1 MGTNNNKMKT
11 NMSSMTKL
19 KKELKNYY
27 VKELRKNCKIL
38 VSIAVE
44 ERDENGKYLD
54 YKEKAERN
62 GFSMAY
68 RKAKLH
74 FNHLV
79 DLGEERTA
87 TVVFGKNAFESAEF
101 RCAEKEYIKIHPEA
115 GGFFDRLK
123 YYDYTNKEKC
133 SRVSIEEAKKEKKKP
148 NFINMAP
155 KARDSRHKNKKI
167 AITIILALLTAII
180 AFAVAA
186 CKKGLKPVI
195 KACLC
200 GFAIFSTIIVFD
212 KAKKDMLK
220 RIKNKFYGGNE

>member
-1 MGTNNNKMKT
+1 MAR
-11 NMSSMTKL
+11 L
-19 KKELKNYY
+19 KKELTRSFVN
-27 VKELRKNCKIL
+27 ELRKDCKTL

-44 ERDENGKYLD
+44 ERDKNGKYLD
-54 YKEKAERN
+54 YKEKAERKE
-62 GFSMAY
+62 FSMAY
-68 RKAKLH
+68 RRAKLN

-79 DLGEERTA
+79 DLGEERLA

-123 YYDYTNKEKC
+123 YYDYTNKEKY
-133 SRVSIEEAKKEKKKP
+133 SEKNIEEARREKKKP
-148 NFINMAP
+148 NFDMAL
-155 KARDSRHKNKKI
+155 KARNSRHSNKKKI
-167 AITIILALLTAII
+167 VITIIVALITAII

-186 CKKGLKPVI
+186 CKKGFKPVV

-200 GFAIFSTIIVFD
+200 GFAMFSTILVFD

-220 RIKNKFYGGNE
+220 RIKNKFYGSNE

>member
-1 MGTNNNKMKT
+1 MGTNNNKKT
-11 NMSSMTKL
+11 NMPNMTKL

-38 VSIAVE
+38 VSLSVE

-101 RCAEKEYIKIHPEA
+101 RCAEEEYIKIHPEA

-123 YYDYTNKEKC
+123 YYDYTNKEKY
-133 SRVSIEEAKKEKKKP
+133 SERNIEEAKREKKKP
-148 NFINMAP
+148 NFDMAP
-155 KARDSRHKNKKI
+155 EARNSRHSNKKKI
-167 AITIILALLTAII
+167 VITIIVALITAII

-186 CKKGLKPVI
+186 CKKGFKPVV

-200 GFAIFSTIIVFD
+200 GFAMFSTILVFD

-220 RIKNKFYGGNE
+220 RIKNKFYGSNE

>member
-1 MGTNNNKMKT
+1 MGTNNNKKT
-11 NMSSMTKL
+11 NMPNMTKL

-38 VSIAVE
+38 VSLSVE

-123 YYDYTNKEKC
+123 YYDYTNKEKY
-133 SRVSIEEAKKEKKKP
+133 SERNIEEAKREKKKP
-148 NFINMAP
+148 NFDMAP
-155 KARDSRHKNKKI
+155 EARNSRHSNKKKI
-167 AITIILALLTAII
+167 VITIIVALITAII

-186 CKKGLKPVI
+186 CKKGFKPVV

-200 GFAIFSTIIVFD
+200 GFAMFSTILVFD

-220 RIKNKFYGGNE
+220 RIKNKFYGSNE

>member
-1 MGTNNNKMKT
+1 MRTNNNKMK

-62 GFSMAY
+62 EFSMAY
-68 RKAKLH
+68 RKAKLN
-74 FNHLV
+74 FNRLV

-101 RCAEKEYIKIHPEA
+101 RCAEKEYVKIHPEA

-123 YYDYTNKEKC
+123 YYDYTDKEKC
-133 SRVSIEEAKKEKKKP
+133 IGESIEEARRGKKKP
-148 NFINMAP
+148 NFNMAP
-155 KARDSRHKNKKI
+155 KARDSRHNNKKKI
-167 AITIILALLTAII
+167 AITIIVALTAII

-186 CKKGLKPVI
+186 YKKGFKPVI

-200 GFAIFSTIIVFD
+200 GFAMFSTILVFD

-220 RIKNKFYGGNE
+220 RIKNRFYGSNE

>member
-1 MGTNNNKMKT
+1 MRTNNKMKT
-11 NMSSMTKL
+11 DMPNMTKL

-62 GFSMAY
+62 EFSIAY
-68 RKAKLH
+68 RKAKSH
-74 FNHLV
+74 FNNLV
-79 DLGEERTA
+79 DLGEERIA

-133 SRVSIEEAKKEKKKP
+133 IGESIEEARREKKKP
-148 NFINMAP
+148 NFNMAP
-155 KARDSRHKNKKI
+155 TKAINSRHSNKKKI
-167 AITIILALLTAII
+167 AITIIVALITAVI
-180 AFAVAA
+180 AFIVAV
-186 CKKGLKPVI
+186 CKNGLKPVI

-200 GFAIFSTIIVFD
+200 GFAMISTILVFD

-220 RIKNKFYGGNE
+220 RIKNKFYGSNE